1 MKTRLGSGV
10 TLCVL
15 VLLASAGCVAPP
27 IVQPATPG
35 AAALAAAT
43 PQVAVTQADV
53 VAPKDATLITQQA
66 NAALLAEL
74 PFADQQDFE
83 DAQRGFIA
91 TLPEVVITAEDG
103 RVVWTLKGYE
113 FLQQKDPLPTVNPS
127 LWRMAQLNMTNG
139 LFQVTDRIFQ
149 VRGFDMSNMTII
161 EGDTGLI
168 LIDPLSTMET
178 AQAALDLYY
187 QERGQKPVVAVIY
200 THSHLD
206 HYGGVKGV
214 TSDADVAAGKVA
226 VLAPEGF
233 MEAAV
238 SENVFAGNAM
248 NRRVSYQYGLL
259 LPHGAKGEVDVGL
272 GKAYP
277 TGTSTLIAPTDIISK
292 TGETRVID
300 GVQME
305 FQMVSG
311 TEAPAE
317 MTIYFPQF
325 KALDSAEIACPLLH
339 NILTLRGAQVRDAKK
354 WATSL
359 NELIAL
365 YGDKTDVV
373 LAQHNWPKW
382 EQENVV
388 EFLANQ
394 RDLYEYLHDQTL
406 RLTNHGYTGTEIA
419 EMLKL
424 PASLD
429 QQWYTHN
436 YYGTLSHDVKA
447 IYQKYIGW
455 YDGNPAN
462 LNALPPIEAGKK
474 FVEYMGG
481 ADAVIAR
488 AREDFKNGEY
498 RWVAQVMSQVVFAD
512 PDNAEARNL
521 EADALEQLGYQAEG
535 LWRNWYLVGA
545 YELRNGV
552 PQRPGS
558 GGSANPDTI
567 KAMSIPLF
575 FDFWGVRLNG
585 EKADGKKIVINWS
598 FTDTDEQYALNLQ
611 NSALTYRADWQA
623 PDADVT
629 FTLARPTLD
638 AITLGQTSFDKEVA
652 AGTIKVEGNGQKLAE
667 LMGLLDTFDPTF
679 AVVTP

>member
-35 AAALAAAT
+35 AAAPAVAT
-43 PQVAVTQADV
+43 PQAAVTQADV

-139 LFQVTDRIFQ
+139 LFQVTDRIYQ
-149 VRGFDMSNMTII
+149 VRGFDVSNMTII
-161 EGDTGLI
+161 EGDTGVI

-325 KALDSAEIACPLLH
+325 KTLDSAEIACPLLH

-567 KAMSIPLF
+567 RAMSIPLF

-638 AITLGQTSFDKEVA
+638 AITLGQTSFGKEVA

>member
-1 MKTRLGSGV
+1 MR
-10 TLCVL
+10 C
-15 VLLASAGCVAPP
+15 
-27 IVQPATPG
+27 
-35 AAALAAAT
+35 
-43 PQVAVTQADV
+43 
-53 VAPKDATLITQQA
+53 
-66 NAALLAEL
+66 
-74 PFADQQDFE
+74 
-83 DAQRGFIA
+83 
-91 TLPEVVITAEDG
+91 
-103 RVVWTLKGYE
+103 
-113 FLQQKDPLPTVNPS
+113 
-127 LWRMAQLNMTNG
+127 
-139 LFQVTDRIFQ
+139 
-149 VRGFDMSNMTII
+149 
-161 EGDTGLI
+161 
-168 LIDPLSTMET
+168 
-178 AQAALDLYY
+178 
-187 QERGQKPVVAVIY
+187 IY
-200 THSHLD
+200 THSYLD

-214 TSDADVAAGKVA
+214 YLRCGCGSREGRCAGAGGVHGARRSAKTSS
-226 VLAPEGF
+226 L
-233 MEAAV
+233 
-238 SENVFAGNAM
+238 GNAI

-359 NELIAL
+359 NEAIAR
-365 YGDKTDVV
+365 YGDKTEVV

-382 EQENVV
+382 GQENVV
-388 EFLANQ
+388 SFLANQ
-394 RDLYEYLHDQTL
+394 RDLYEHLHDQTL
-406 RLTNHGYTGTEIA
+406 RLTNHGYTGIEIA

-429 QQWYTHN
+429 QEWYTHN

-488 AREDFKNGEY
+488 A
-498 RWVAQVMSQVVFAD
+498 
-512 PDNAEARNL
+512 ARTSRTGNT
-521 EADALEQLGYQAEG
+521 
-535 LWRNWYLVGA
+535 
-545 YELRNGV
+545 
-552 PQRPGS
+552 
-558 GGSANPDTI
+558 GGWPRS
-567 KAMSIPLF
+567 
-575 FDFWGVRLNG
+575 
-585 EKADGKKIVINWS
+585 
-598 FTDTDEQYALNLQ
+598 
-611 NSALTYRADWQA
+611 
-623 PDADVT
+623 
-629 FTLARPTLD
+629 
-638 AITLGQTSFDKEVA
+638 
-652 AGTIKVEGNGQKLAE
+652 
-667 LMGLLDTFDPTF
+667 
-679 AVVTP
+679 

>member
-382 EQENVV
+382 GQENVV
-388 EFLANQ
+388 SFLANQ

-481 ADAVIAR
+481 ADVVIAR

-567 KAMSIPLF
+567 RAMSIPLF

-638 AITLGQTSFDKEVA
+638 AITLGQTSFGKEVA